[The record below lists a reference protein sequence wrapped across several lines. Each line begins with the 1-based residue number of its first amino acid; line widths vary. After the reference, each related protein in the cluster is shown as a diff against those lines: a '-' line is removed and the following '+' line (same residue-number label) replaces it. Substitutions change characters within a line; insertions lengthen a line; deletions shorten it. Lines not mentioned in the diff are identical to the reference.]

1 MNKNMI
7 TLFFLVMLAAAG
19 YYCYDQGFFN
29 KEVAQVEA
37 ALVEICDP
45 AKEDCPELEEDLE
58 A

>member
-1 MNKNMI
+1 MI

-37 ALVEICDP
+37 VLVEICDP
-45 AKEDCPELEEDLE
+45 AKEDCSGLEEDLE